1 MESKNIILPKGEK
14 RNILNPSMFSKNYMN
29 PPIMDGYRYVE
40 GCWYNGFVIER
51 ISDGSQCVWIP
62 VGFLD
67 SDGKLYKKLFPKN
80 FDKRRNKIRY
90 LLRDKYDCR
99 DFFCDEWLEQGESL
113 KKYGGFYISR
123 YPISKNSQGKPQSI
137 KGVHPWVWID
147 IADADRVSES
157 FENKENVKSHI
168 MFEKEF
174 DLVVKWL
181 KKSKAISKVE
191 YWDHRERGGYMHHLR
206 KKLMKTGSY
215 KKLNNIYDFSLNVDE
230 FVMVETKK
238 CSAYAVEGLYEKLT
252 GIYYFEAWGCE
263 FRPGD
268 SASQEIGF
276 RIALYVKP

>member
-1 MESKNIILPKGEK
+1 MESKNKQIILPKGEK
-14 RNILNPSMFSKNYMN
+14 RNILNSSMFSKNYMN

-62 VGFLD
+62 SGLLD
-67 SDGKLYKKLFPKN
+67 CD
-80 FDKRRNKIRY
+80 D
-90 LLRDKYDCR
+90 
-99 DFFCDEWLEQGESL
+99 DFFYNKDKDGELRNEWLEQVESL
-113 KKYGGFYISR
+113 KKYGGFYISC
-123 YPISKNSQGKPQSI
+123 YPISKNLQGKPQSI

>member
-137 KGVHPWVWID
+137 KGVHPWVCID
-147 IADADRVSES
+147 VADAARVATS
-157 FENKENVKSHI
+157 FESNENIKSHMI
-168 MFEKEF
+168 FEKEF
-174 DLVVKWL
+174 ELIVEWL
-181 KKSKAISKVE
+181 KKSKAISE
-191 YWDHRERGGYMHHLR
+191 FEFWDHRERGGPLPLHR
-206 KKLMKTGSY
+206 KVMKTGSY
-215 KKLNNIYDFSLNVDE
+215 KKLNNICDFTFNVLE
-230 FVMVETKK
+230 FVMTDIENYRL
-238 CSAYAVEGLYEKLT
+238 AYAVEGLYDK

-263 FRPGD
+263 FRPRET
-268 SASQEIGF
+268 ASYDIGF